1 MKRAHLEFT
10 DSLDTS
16 LYFTLDLGLF
26 LECLITLSMD
36 LGDGFLHFI
45 HGIAEVDR
53 ESKKF
58 KRRDR
63 DNIVKNGV
71 SKWGSLLFMLKI
83 DTHKVYM
90 WMA

>member
-10 DSLDTS
+10 DSLDTG

-58 KRRDR
+58 KKKIKETTSSKTVSR
-63 DNIVKNGV
+63 NGE
-71 SKWGSLLFMLKI
+71 
-83 DTHKVYM
+83 VYFSC
-90 WMA
+90 